1 MGGILKEII
10 DNLTKTNK
18 TQNAKHKTMSI
29 NLKKSNDLT
38 EGQQILIKDLETK
51 FINLNRSRGNDA
63 DSLFSHVVLQH
74 QTEIEQA
81 SAEVKAINET
91 VFSELFEEFSRVA
104 NIFTKELSKLN
115 IPFTIEH
122 PNDVGFGASI
132 GVGNGFGDDSFYIT
146 FSRCTEIRW
155 IHGVHFTVLLPQWQY
170 YLFGNPQKKYNTI
183 EEFTKNE
190 YFIERI
196 GKLHRKHNK

>member
-63 DSLFSHVVLQH
+63 DSLFSHVVLQQ
-74 QTEIEQA
+74 QTEIQQA

-122 PNDVGFGASI
+122 PNDVGFGA
-132 GVGNGFGDDSFYIT
+132 NTD
-146 FSRCTEIRW
+146 
-155 IHGVHFTVLLPQWQY
+155 LLWS
-170 YLFGNPQKKYNTI
+170 
-183 EEFTKNE
+183 
-190 YFIERI
+190 
-196 GKLHRKHNK
+196 